1 MFVCLSE
8 IDCLGYLQSRG
19 IYPDEFYTD
28 FELFKSKTVVHRD
41 MDILVIFAGCC
52 FFKKRLVC
60 EFITHLRGRM
70 KRSNDSGV
78 SSVTVISDSV
88 LPKIDGYYRY
98 NSSPVKFVK
107 YNGWNKVG
115 VEDGVLDRFIN
126 MGKRTTKR
134 FLSKSVID
142 DTPIGDNEKKIDEMI
157 GIIKIPHIAVR

>member
-8 IDCLGYLQSRG
+8 IDCLGYLQSKG

-28 FELFKSKTVVHRD
+28 FELFKSKTVVHQD

-70 KRSNDSGV
+70 GRSNDSGV
-78 SSVTVISDSV
+78 SSVTVLSDSV
-88 LPKIDGYYRY
+88 LPKIDDYYRY
-98 NSSPVKFVK
+98 SGAPVEFVK
-107 YNGWNKVG
+107 YNGWSKVG
-115 VEDGVLDRFIN
+115 SAEGVLDRFKDL
-126 MGKRTTKR
+126 GKRTTKR
-134 FLSKSVID
+134 FLSQAVMD
-142 DTPIGDNEKKIDEMI
+142 DIVIGDSEKKVDEMI